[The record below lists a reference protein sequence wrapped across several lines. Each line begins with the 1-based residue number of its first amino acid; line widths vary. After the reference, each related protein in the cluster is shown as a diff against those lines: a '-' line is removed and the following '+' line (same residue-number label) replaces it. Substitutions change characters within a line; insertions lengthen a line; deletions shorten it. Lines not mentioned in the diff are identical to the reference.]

1 MAARAP
7 ARRGS
12 RQWIFALGS
21 YGYDWTNG
29 EHRAE
34 LISFPE
40 AMSRANYAGVE
51 SGTVAPPDH
60 SSDFYYEDGDKD
72 HSVWFLDVVSFLNEL
87 HVLRDQ
93 QAGGFAIYRLGTEDA
108 AIWDGDQSSAAVVDH
123 REGETAPPN
132 SEGK

>member
-1 MAARAP
+1 VVDRFVALLFDETSDTESPGPLASRQWFESWLHALLQD
-7 ARRGS
+7 ADT

-34 LISFPE
+34 TISFPE

-60 SSDFYYEDGDKD
+60 SSDFYYEDGDKE

-93 QAGGFAIYRLGTEDA
+93 RAGE
-108 AIWDGDQSSAAVVDH
+108 AV
-123 REGETAPPN
+123 EIL
-132 SEGK
+132 